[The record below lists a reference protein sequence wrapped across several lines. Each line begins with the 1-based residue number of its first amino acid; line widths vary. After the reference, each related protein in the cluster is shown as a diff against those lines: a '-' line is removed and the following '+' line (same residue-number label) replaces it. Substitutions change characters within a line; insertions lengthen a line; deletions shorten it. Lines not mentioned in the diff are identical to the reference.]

1 MKGAPEQGSMS
12 SRRLKETAFAVFT
25 STHCVTA
32 KAKDSEMTPWW
43 GGAGALP
50 WESRKSPLLQ
60 NPPLPPGSLRAL
72 MWGQAPAPSGTHL
85 SPEFLIPQPT
95 LQRTSGLLP
104 CRFAR
109 QPRCASILTAD
120 IAEARGAAPAS
131 SSPLPFKHE
140 CESNIIFNT
149 RNCLQQMLPEKEAES
164 LWGGAE
170 GD

>member
-1 MKGAPEQGSMS
+1 MACCDEGGPERGSMS

-43 GGAGALP
+43 GGAGPLP

-120 IAEARGAAPAS
+120 IAEASGAAPAS

-149 RNCLQQMLPEKEAES
+149 RNC
-164 LWGGAE
+164 
-170 GD
+170 